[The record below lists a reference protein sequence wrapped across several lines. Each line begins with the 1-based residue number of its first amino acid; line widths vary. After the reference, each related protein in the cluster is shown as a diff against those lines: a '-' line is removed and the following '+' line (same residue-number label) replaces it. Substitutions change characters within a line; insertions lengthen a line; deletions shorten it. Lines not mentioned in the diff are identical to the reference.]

1 MKAGVHSRV
10 PLAGMTYAILAM
22 ACFAVLDTTNK
33 FLIASVPLLMVL
45 WFRYAFQAVA
55 STAMMWPRSGM
66 TMFQT
71 QSFRLQIVRGL
82 LLLMCSVLGFASLKY
97 MPVAEFTAFI
107 MLTPL
112 VVTALARF
120 VMKEQVSLLRWLFV
134 SGGLLGALLI
144 VRPGGSMDTSHAWL
158 PLSLV
163 VSNALFQILTS
174 HMAKTESPVTMHL
187 YTGWVGALIASG
199 LVGLGAW
206 TTDLTPFEWVLMC
219 LIGCAGTLGHYLLI
233 LAFSRAPAANVTPF
247 LYSGIA
253 FATFAGWLV
262 FAHVPDHWARMGML
276 MIALCGLG
284 AGWLSQREHRSM

>member
-1 MKAGVHSRV
+1 MNSTTRPPL
-10 PLAGMTYAILAM
+10 PLAGIAYAVLAM

-55 STAMMWPRSGM
+55 STAVMWPRSGM

-71 QSFRLQIVRGL
+71 HNIRLQMLRGL
-82 LLLMCSVLGFASLKY
+82 LLLMCSVLGFTSLRY
-97 MPVAEFTAFI
+97 MPVAEFTAFV

-120 VMKEQVSLLRWLFV
+120 VMKEQVSGLRWLFV
-134 SGGLLGALLI
+134 SGGLVGALLI

-174 HMAKTESPVTMHL
+174 HMAKTENPLTMHL
-187 YTGWVGALIASG
+187 YTGWVGTTIASFMV
-199 LVGLGAW
+199 VGW
-206 TTDLTPFEWVLMC
+206 
-219 LIGCAGTLGHYLLI
+219 
-233 LAFSRAPAANVTPF
+233 
-247 LYSGIA
+247 
-253 FATFAGWLV
+253 
-262 FAHVPDHWARMGML
+262 
-276 MIALCGLG
+276 
-284 AGWLSQREHRSM
+284 